1 MCPHKKQ
8 IQGEEMKKY
17 RVSPRIPVALH
28 RRAKL
33 YAVKKNTNLRDLV
46 VLGAERAAEAEIDL
60 NKYMPLSG
68 KRVKSSMVFDDSEKV
83 LIWSV
88 SLQHPL
94 SLTEGICACL
104 MLGMGEEPCS
114 R

>member
-1 MCPHKKQ
+1 
-8 IQGEEMKKY
+8 MKRY
-17 RVSPRIPVALH
+17 RVSPRIPKPLH
-28 RRAKL
+28 LRARL
-33 YAVKKNTNLRDLV
+33 HCLKKGITLRDLV

-114 R
+114 RRNG